1 MIRAKKKISIR
12 KLFWPIRRCSEC
24 LPKDLV
30 TPMLLGPR
38 YVNNSW
44 SGPEIHSLDTLEMAR
59 SKLPNKKRHCLLK
72 EDDDDLLSQI

>member
-44 SGPEIHSLDTLEMAR
+44 RGPEIHSLDTLWMAR
-59 SKLPNKKRHCLLK
+59 SRFKTAKQEKA
-72 EDDDDLLSQI
+72 LSAHGR